1 MFFCASAV
9 SGGFFAARYFY
20 YLFTVSTCIYRL
32 PFSRLDC
39 ITCAEKIKDEK
50 EATPGRGSDKKM
62 RKYSVN
68 GKRIFLMSLP
78 IFAELFLQLM
88 VGNVDQIMLSGYSS
102 DSVAAIGNANTVIN
116 LVIVI
121 LTMASSGGMI
131 ALTHYIGANDTK
143 KMKDAV
149 IWTFVLSGAFG
160 LVFTVI
166 SVSAATPLLYALN
179 APEEIIGQA
188 SGYITVVGAG
198 LIIQAAQLAG
208 TAVLRSFSRLKEI
221 LIIAVVMNLTN
232 ILGNWLLINGI
243 WIFPEY
249 GILGAAISTDVS
261 KLIGL
266 LITLAVM
273 IKRVPVKVRFSDF
286 KALDAATFKD
296 IVKIALPT
304 GGETASYNL
313 SQIVVLSFINIFGTA
328 VINTKVYCSML
339 ANVAYLYSLAI
350 AQSTQ
355 INIGYLVGA
364 GEYSTVSSRVAKTTA
379 VCIGVSVAVT
389 AILWLSSDYVLGFL
403 TSDVEVLEL
412 AKSILLI
419 EIALETGRSVN
430 IVMTR
435 CLATVGD
442 INFPVTVTVIMEWAV
457 EAGIGYLLGVKLGYG
472 LKGIW
477 IAMAADEILRGIFFA
492 VRFARKKWMHRT
504 PERAFS
510 ERGSAVIKEIEDVI
524 VHPRKLLNAL
534 ALAIRF

>member
-1 MFFCASAV
+1 MLKKDKERSEAV
-9 SGGFFAARYFY
+9 
-20 YLFTVSTCIYRL
+20 
-32 PFSRLDC
+32 
-39 ITCAEKIKDEK
+39 
-50 EATPGRGSDKKM
+50 PGRGPNKKM
-62 RKYSVN
+62 KRYSVN
-68 GKRIFLMSLP
+68 GKRIFIMSLP

-88 VGNVDQIMLSGYSS
+88 VGNVDQIMLSGYSY

-131 ALTHYIGANDTK
+131 ALTHYIGANDEK
-143 KMKDAV
+143 RMKDAV
-149 IWTFVLSGAFG
+149 IWTFVLSAAFG
-160 LVFTVI
+160 LIFTLV

-179 APEEIIGQA
+179 APEEIVGQA

-198 LIIQAAQLAG
+198 LLIQAAQLAG

-221 LIIAVVMNLTN
+221 LIISVVMNLTN

-273 IKRVPVKVRFSDF
+273 IKRVPVKVRISDI

-313 SQIVVLSFINIFGTA
+313 SQIVVLSFINLFGTA

-339 ANVAYLYSLAI
+339 ANVAYLYSIAI

-379 VCIGVSVAVT
+379 VCIGVSVTLT
-389 AILWLSSDYVLGFL
+389 AILWLTSDFILGFL
-403 TSDVEVLEL
+403 TDDAEVLQL
-412 AKSILLI
+412 AKAILLI
-419 EIALETGRSVN
+419 EIALELGRSVN

-435 CLATVGD
+435 HQ
-442 INFPVTVTVIMEWAV
+442 FPRYRYCDHGMGGRSGHRIFAGSQARLRAERNMDSHGGGRDTARYILCVTFCAQEVDAPHSRE
-457 EAGIGYLLGVKLGYG
+457 GVSQTRFRC
-472 LKGIW
+472 KGNRGR
-477 IAMAADEILRGIFFA
+477 LRSSQKTF
-492 VRFARKKWMHRT
+492 
-504 PERAFS
+504 ERAGACDQILNSTGIPARFG
-510 ERGSAVIKEIEDVI
+510 RDF
-524 VHPRKLLNAL
+524 LLFVAKRSL
-534 ALAIRF
+534 HVV